1 MKISVIIA
9 AGGFGRRMG
18 KPKQFLPL
26 LGKSVIEWTLDVFK
40 SIKTIKQ
47 IVLVV
52 SGDDIGKA
60 KSFGVEVVEGGVERQ
75 DSVSNGLKLISAD
88 TDFVIVHD
96 GARPLIT
103 PDIIEKAISD
113 AKIYGAA
120 VVGVPIKDTLKR
132 VDKDL
137 MVCDTVDRSIIW
149 QAQTPQVFK
158 YEIITRAYKNAKSKA
173 TDDSKLVEDL
183 GIKVKMVM
191 GLYENIKI
199 TTPEDLIAAE
209 AIIRRRNDLSKL

>member
-149 QAQTPQVFK
+149 QAQTPPVFK